1 MVSRKVAVAAA
12 LSLLVATSPVIA
24 QAGQERTPTS
34 KTRPVPRQ
42 DSMTSS
48 GLLLMLGAIAGA
60 ILLTILAT
68 QIGGD
73 EPASP

>member
-12 LSLLVATSPVIA
+12 FSLLLATSPVAA
-24 QAGQERTPTS
+24 QTAPDQTPTS
-34 KTRPVPRQ
+34 NQRPAPRQ

-60 ILLTILAT
+60 IILTILAT

>member
-12 LSLLVATSPVIA
+12 CSLLLATSPVVA
-24 QAGQERTPTS
+24 QTAPDQTPTS
-34 KTRPVPRQ
+34 NVRPIARQ
-42 DSMTSS
+42 NSMTNS

>member
-12 LSLLVATSPVIA
+12 FSLLLATSPVTA
-24 QAGQERTPTS
+24 QTSPEQTPTAN
-34 KTRPVPRQ
+34 KRPIERQ
-42 DSMTSS
+42 NSMTNS